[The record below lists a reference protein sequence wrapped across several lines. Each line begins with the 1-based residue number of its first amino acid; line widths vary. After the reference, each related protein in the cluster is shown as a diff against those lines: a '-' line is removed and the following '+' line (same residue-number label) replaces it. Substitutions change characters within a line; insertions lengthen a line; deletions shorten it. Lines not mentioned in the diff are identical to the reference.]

1 MPFQQATENRFL
13 QFDIKVTTES
23 GFIMYKNNKPVRE
36 PFSRDNH
43 PPAVLII
50 SILRQGAVWYK
61 RFSAG

>member
-1 MPFQQATENRFL
+1 MPFQQVTENRFL

-43 PPAVLII
+43 PPAVLNHQHTA
-50 SILRQGAVWYK
+50 SRSRLV
-61 RFSAG
+61 

>member
-23 GFIMYKNNKPVRE
+23 DFIMYKNNKPGRE

-43 PPAVLII
+43 PPAVSNHQHTASRSRL
-50 SILRQGAVWYK
+50 V
-61 RFSAG
+61 

>member
-13 QFDIKVTTES
+13 QFDIKVTIES

-43 PPAVLII
+43 PPAVLNHQHTA
-50 SILRQGAVWYK
+50 SRSRLV
-61 RFSAG
+61 